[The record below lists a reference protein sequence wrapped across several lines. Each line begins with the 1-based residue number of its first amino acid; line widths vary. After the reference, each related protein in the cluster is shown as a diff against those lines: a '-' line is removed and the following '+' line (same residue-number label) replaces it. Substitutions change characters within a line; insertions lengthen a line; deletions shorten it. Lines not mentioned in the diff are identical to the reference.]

1 MQIRLAPFIK
11 KETLHILR
19 DPVTMVIVVL
29 VPVVLLFLFGFAVT
43 TEVNN
48 VDVAVC
54 APHRSSAVD
63 ASVKKLCAS
72 SYFTFKGYVDHQQID
87 RMLRSGG
94 AMAVV
99 VFDEDYSRN
108 GLYQIVIDA
117 GEVNTASTS
126 TIYIQSVLSGG
137 MASAGSLFETRLLF
151 NPQMKSAYNFV
162 PGLMGMIFL
171 LICALMTCVSIV
183 KEKERG
189 TMEVLLVSPVKPIY
203 IMISKMIPYLLLS
216 CIDLVIILLMAR
228 YVLDVPLAG
237 GVWGII
243 VLSIVYL
250 IMALSLGLIVSNVAQ
265 SQIVALLV
273 CAVLMMMPVLLFSGM
288 LFPVENLPW
297 ALRWITYIV
306 PARWYN
312 DALRRLMIEGV
323 HLGAV
328 MKEFL
333 ILCGMTV
340 LLLGASLKKFN
351 DRLE

>member
-29 VPVVLLFLFGFAVT
+29 VPMVLMFLFGFAVT

-48 VDVAVC
+48 VDVAVS
-54 APHRSSAVD
+54 APHRGTAVD
-63 ASVKKLCAS
+63 RSVKKLAES
-72 SYFTFKGYVDHQQID
+72 PYFTFKGYVDHQQID
-87 RMLRSGG
+87 HTLRSGG

-99 VFDEDYSRN
+99 VFDADYAQN
-108 GLYQIVIDA
+108 GQYQIVVDA
-117 GEVNTASTS
+117 SEVNTASTA
-126 TIYIQSVLSGG
+126 TIYLQSALSGTLSA
-137 MASAGSLFETRLLF
+137 ASALFETRLLF

-189 TMEVLLVSPVKPIY
+189 TMEVLLVTPVKPIY
-203 IMISKMIPYLLLS
+203 IMIFKMAPYLVLS
-216 CIDLVIILLMAR
+216 CVDLAVILLMAH
-228 YVLDVPLAG
+228 YVLEVPLAG

-243 VLSIVYL
+243 ALSLVYL
-250 IMALSLGLIVSNVAQ
+250 VMALSLGLIVSNVAQ
-265 SQIVALLV
+265 SQIIALIV
-273 CAVLMMMPVLLFSGM
+273 CAMVMMMPVLLFSGM
-288 LFPVENLPW
+288 LFPPENLPVW
-297 ALRWITYIV
+297 LRWITYIV
-306 PARWYN
+306 PARWYI

>member
-19 DPVTMVIVVL
+19 DPVTMVIVML
-29 VPVVLLFLFGFAVT
+29 VPVVLMFLFGFAIT

-48 VDVAVC
+48 VDVVVSV
-54 APHRSSAVD
+54 PHRSTAVD
-63 ASVKKLCAS
+63 ECVKKLDAS
-72 SYFTFKGYVDHQQID
+72 PYFTFKGFVDHPEID
-87 RMLRSGG
+87 RTLRSGK

-99 VFDEDYSRN
+99 VFDPDYETN
-108 GLYQIVIDA
+108 GQYQIVIDA
-117 GEVNTASTS
+117 SEVNTASTA
-126 TIYIQSVLSGG
+126 TIYIQSALSGTL
-137 MASAGSLFETRLLF
+137 AAAGSLFETRLLY

-162 PGLMGMIFL
+162 PGLMGMIFM

-203 IMISKMIPYLLLS
+203 IMISKMVPYLVLS
-216 CIDLVIILLMAR
+216 CIDLVIILLMAH
-228 YVLDVPLAG
+228 YVLDVPLSG
-237 GVWGII
+237 GVWGIAALSLVYI
-243 VLSIVYL
+243 V
-250 IMALSLGLIVSNVAQ
+250 MALSLGLIVSNVAK
-265 SQIVALLV
+265 SQVVALLV
-273 CAVLMMMPVLLFSGM
+273 CALIMVMPVLLFSGM
-288 LFPVENLPW
+288 IFPIENLPGW
-297 ALRWITYIV
+297 LHWIPPII

-312 DALRRLMIEGV
+312 EALRRLMIEGV

-333 ILCGMTV
+333 ILCGMAV
-340 LLLGASLKKFN
+340 LLLGASMKKFN

>member
-19 DPVTMVIVVL
+19 DPVTMIIVVL
-29 VPVVLLFLFGFAVT
+29 VPVVLMFLFGFAVT

-63 ASVKKLCAS
+63 RSVKKLDAS
-72 SYFTFKGYVDHQQID
+72 PYFTFKGYVDHPQID
-87 RMLRSGG
+87 KSLRSGR

-99 VFDEDYSRN
+99 VFDADYARS
-108 GLYQIVIDA
+108 GEYQIVMDA
-117 GEVNTASTS
+117 ADVNTARTA
-126 TIYIQSVLSGG
+126 TIYIQNALSENL
-137 MASAGSLFETRLLF
+137 STAGSLFETRLLY

-203 IMISKMIPYLLLS
+203 IMISKMIPYLVLS
-216 CIDLVIILLMAR
+216 CIDLAVILLMAH
-228 YVLDVPLAG
+228 YVLEVPLAG

-243 VLSIVYL
+243 VLSLVYL
-250 IMALSLGLIVSNVAQ
+250 VLALSLGLIVSNVAQ

-273 CAVLMMMPVLLFSGM
+273 CALLMMMPVILFSGM
-288 LFPVENLPW
+288 MFPIENLPGW
-297 ALRWITYIV
+297 LRWIPSIV

-328 MKEFL
+328 MKEFG